1 MSAPQNNI
9 MLNSS
14 LEDEINAMQGP
25 FHIIDG
31 TSITNVYVNI
41 FTGTVE
47 NTAAIFSNIN
57 QSTNASYSIKDD
69 TVNVII
75 DGVVMK
81 PFDSGNSLV
90 DANVIV
96 CPLGQSLLY
105 TISLLEFLK
114 LYNGK
119 KAVKGWA
126 PGSVND
132 SGGGGGSTN
141 THMLNLT
148 DIFNSYIPDKTIATL
163 TEVFRALHYNANIT
177 GNCII
182 VINKNSNTYQISDVP
197 GNIMTSDYTIS
208 CVGYFNADTA
218 VCGISCQMIIAGA
231 IYTTKIT
238 SVASAV
244 AGNSATWYKYTGVH
258 S

>member
-1 MSAPQNNI
+1 MGASQNNI
-9 MLNSS
+9 MLNSGV
-14 LEDEINAMQGP
+14 EDDINTVQGP
-25 FHIIDG
+25 YHIIDG
-31 TSITNVYVNI
+31 ANVTNVYINI
-41 FTGTVE
+41 FTGTIE

-69 TVNVII
+69 TVTVII

-81 PFDSGNSLV
+81 PLDFDSPSF
-90 DANVIV
+90 DASVIV

-105 TISLLEFLK
+105 SKTFNEFAALV
-114 LYNGK
+114 NNK

-126 PGSVND
+126 PNSVDGS
-132 SGGGGGSTN
+132 GSTN
-141 THMLNLT
+141 THTFNLY
-148 DIFNSYIPDKTIATL
+148 DIFNSYISDKTTATL
-163 TEVFRALHYNANIT
+163 TEVLRALRYNVNIT
-177 GNCII
+177 GDCII

-197 GNIMTSDYTIS
+197 GNVMTSDYTIS
-208 CVGYFNADTA
+208 CVGYFDTDTA

-238 SVASAV
+238 SIATAV
-244 AGNSATWYKYTGVH
+244 AGKPATWYKYTGVQ